1 MKIFHIQCPRVNNPS
16 NPKVVAELKRKQ
28 KLRRRCGC
36 RACLYLEQHR
46 RTGLPERSKAAS
58 MRAKGFVRWSVP
70 EDSSLRV
77 THIFEKRPVRVLTE
91 KGMWPGRFSRSMGPR
106 IEGFLIDTG
115 QNGSVRCMNRFCNTS
130 RSLNSFSE
138 IFWASGFDH
147 NQSLSVTGLLASG
160 GWSERFRTCRM
171 EYLLPRC

>member
-1 MKIFHIQCPRVNNPS
+1 VKIFHIQCPCVNNPS
-16 NPKVVAELKRKQ
+16 NPKVVAELK
-28 KLRRRCGC
+28 CG
-36 RACLYLEQHR
+36 
-46 RTGLPERSKAAS
+46 
-58 MRAKGFVRWSVP
+58 AKGFVRWSVP

-106 IEGFLIDTG
+106 IEGCLIDTG
-115 QNGSVRCMNRFCNTS
+115 QNGLVRCMNRFCNTS

-171 EYLLPRC
+171 EYLLPPC